1 MFDIGF
7 WELFLILILAL
18 LIVGPERLPKAARTA
33 GHWFGKAR
41 RYVEGVRDE
50 VSSEFDVHE
59 LKRMIHNQEVQIN
72 ELQSQLNQP
81 LTIDEK
87 PVDRSKDEPE
97 PDYEII
103 EEKAEPD
110 AVPVISEPGEPGN
123 ESGDDPG
130 RVPGNKSR
138 D

>member
-18 LIVGPERLPKAARTA
+18 LVVGPERLPKAARTA

-41 RYVEGVRDE
+41 RYVEGVRNE
-50 VSSEFDVHE
+50 VASEFDVNE

-72 ELQSQLNQP
+72 ELQSQLTETVSLDDKQQE
-81 LTIDEK
+81 TA
-87 PVDRSKDEPE
+87 E

-103 EEKAEPD
+103 EEESA
-110 AVPVISEPGEPGN
+110 PVDEKN
-123 ESGDDPG
+123 EKRGD
-130 RVPGNKSR
+130 
-138 D
+138 